1 MGRRL
6 QLLRIIPT
14 SALAAS
20 NLKSVCLHGN
30 FLERSSGG
38 RSLERRFFSPEDLEK
53 DFCPAL
59 LHSVLVCSISCDH
72 RGLNLRGSAAA
83 LVTCQVIV
91 DVTAGAGRTGQGP
104 PVFVGSPESSS
115 GTEATRLSRR
125 RRTFFR
131 TCSNYRMSPVRTLP
145 V

>member
-38 RSLERRFFSPEDLEK
+38 RSLERCFFSPEDLEK

-83 LVTCQVIV
+83 VSGYLSGNCGRDGRGGEDGSRSAGVCRLAGELIG
-91 DVTAGAGRTGQGP
+91 DRGDTAEQAETHFLQD
-104 PVFVGSPESSS
+104 
-115 GTEATRLSRR
+115 L
-125 RRTFFR
+125 
-131 TCSNYRMSPVRTLP
+131 LKL
-145 V
+145 